1 MDCPACGAQTNVL
14 ETRKGTG
21 GAVRRRRSCPDCGE
35 RFTTHERRDPEPVY
49 VVKRDGSRQRFDAE
63 KLRGGLQRA
72 AHKRPVRRTQ
82 IDELVQQISSEIES
96 SGGELPSDRVRR
108 LCLEGLGDLDA
119 GAYLQFAGVEL
130 SDLDAVREHLD
141 RIGGGPGR
149 EAEEPPLGEN
159 PANRGQTAREL
170 RPTQRARSGVTPK
183 RRNRGDG

>member
-1 MDCPACGAQTNVL
+1 V
-14 ETRKGTG
+14 G

-35 RFTTHERRDPEPVY
+35 RFTTHERRDPEPAY

-63 KLRGGLQRA
+63 KLRGGLRRA
-72 AHKRPVRRTQ
+72 AHKRPVRRAQ
-82 IDELVQQISSEIES
+82 IDELVQRIHNEIES
-96 SGGELPSDRVRR
+96 SGGEMPSEHVRR

-141 RIGGGPGR
+141 EI
-149 EAEEPPLGEN
+149 GEN
-159 PANRGQTAREL
+159 PANRGQTETEL
-170 RPTQRARSGVTPK
+170 RPTQRARFGVTPK